1 MSGMHAEQEL
11 QVARRIAIS
20 AYHAF
25 RYAMHNVGP
34 RDQPLPNWEGLPEEA
49 QDGWFRAVFVVKAET
64 DDVTDLPWYT
74 LAQHAYEV
82 YAKAVG
88 QHATVW
94 SALDKRQQVAWE
106 AAARHILL
114 VFESE
119 DLTEETLGDL
129 EAKWLAWVDRRIKSQ
144 EEQTV

>member
-11 QVARRIAIS
+11 QLARRIAIS

-25 RYAMHNVGP
+25 RYALKNVGP
-34 RDQPLPNWEGLPEEA
+34 RDQPMPNWEGLPEEA
-49 QDGWFRAVFVVKAET
+49 QDGWFRAVFVVKAGTE
-64 DDVTDLPWYT
+64 DVTDLPWSE
-74 LAQHAYEV
+74 LAQHAYEI

-88 QHATVW
+88 QHAGPWAT
-94 SALDKRQQVAWE
+94 LDKKQQVAWE

-119 DLTEETLGDL
+119 DLTEETLEQL
-129 EAKWLAWVDRRIKSQ
+129 ETKWMVWADRRLA
-144 EEQTV
+144 TT